1 MTIHM
6 GYKDGEFYITTGP
19 MKPRKEDLNK
29 WLGRNR
35 DAVLVKL
42 IGHPEPSAPCSV
54 GHICRVEKINDD
66 PAYIV
71 FVGRHPI
78 GQLPEEAIAF
88 ADHVGSSPEFL
99 VSIVGKVEDGD
110 VFVYIAE

>member
-1 MTIHM
+1 MSINLGIT
-6 GYKDGEFYITTGP
+6 KDGKIKISSGSERI
-19 MKPRKEDLNK
+19 RKEPLDK

-42 IGHPEPSAPCSV
+42 VGHPEPSAPCSV
-54 GHICRVEKINDD
+54 GHICRIEEDD
-66 PAYIV
+66 QNYNV
-71 FVGRHPI
+71 FIGSHLI

-88 ADHVGSSPEFL
+88 AEQVDSAPNYL
-99 VSIVGKVEDGD
+99 ISIVGKIEDND